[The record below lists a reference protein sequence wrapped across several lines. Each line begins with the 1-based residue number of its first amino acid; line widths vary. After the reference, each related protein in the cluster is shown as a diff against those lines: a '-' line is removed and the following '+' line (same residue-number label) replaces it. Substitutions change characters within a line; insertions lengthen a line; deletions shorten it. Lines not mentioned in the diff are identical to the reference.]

1 MVHILTHPYLGNFGG
16 GLQAYALQQTVTK
29 LGFESNIIEYI
40 PSHIQKAYFRSLFRN
55 IYELSKACA
64 KLVLNKDVHNTP
76 CIRFATVKHFKK
88 HFLKLN
94 NTSNVKPDDSFIVGS
109 DQVWRAVYARMLGGV
124 PKYFLDFATPKQRQR
139 SFAYA
144 ASFGT
149 DEWEGSSE
157 ETEECI
163 QLIRDFKSVSVRETS
178 GIQLCKDI
186 FSRDATRMPDPTM
199 LLQASEYSNLI
210 NSSRTR
216 LPKQPYIA
224 KYILDETPDIRY
236 IIEKTAKSQKLF
248 VQNLLPNGK
257 AKKIADRFP
266 ISIPQWLRYIRD
278 AEYVVTDS
286 FHGCVFCIIFNKP
299 FVCIGNES
307 RGNSRFATLMNTFD
321 LQKRLISAPTTKK
334 LEHLIS
340 TNIDWENVNATLK
353 SEQKKGINYILT
365 NLSQHE

>member
-76 CIRFATVKHFKK
+76 CIKFATVKHFKK
-88 HFLKLN
+88 HFLTLN
-94 NTSNVKPDDSFIVGS
+94 DISNVKPDDSFIVGS
-109 DQVWRAVYARMLGGV
+109 DQVWRAIYARMLGGV

-157 ETEECI
+157 ETEECM

-186 FSRDATRMPDPTM
+186 FSIDAVQMPDPTI
-199 LLQASEYSNLI
+199 LLQASEYSKLI
-210 NSSRTR
+210 NASLTR

-224 KYILDETPDIRY
+224 KYILDETPDIRCL
-236 IIEKTAKSQKLF
+236 IEETAKSQKLF

-257 AKKIADRFP
+257 AKKISDRFP

-286 FHGCVFCIIFNKP
+286 FHGCVFSIILNKP
-299 FVCIGNES
+299 FVCVSNVA
-307 RGNSRFATLMNTFD
+307 RGTARFDTLFEIFGLQQHLVHTISSNT
-321 LQKRLISAPTTKK
+321 LQKPATTDTDWKK
-334 LEHLIS
+334 I
-340 TNIDWENVNATLK
+340 NA
-353 SEQKKGINYILT
+353 ILSFERNRGLCFLRQ
-365 NLSQHE
+365 NLN